1 MVDLEELGAD
11 CASASANGPYFRA
24 LCGSTEVASFR
35 RQLLSWYAASRRRL
49 PWRGDPAPWSESKA
63 RKVAVSP
70 VTRVKLDSRAAD
82 VFPTLR
88 ARDEQREG
96 RLVIDLEDEK
106 DEVATKFMVPCAYG
120 VWVSEVMLQQT
131 QVEVVIPYWTRWMKR
146 FPTLDTL
153 AAASEEEV
161 NSYWAGLGFYG
172 RARRLHQ
179 GAQYVTWNF
188 LSIRF
193 V

>member
-1 MVDLEELGAD
+1 MADLEEIGAG
-11 CASASANGPYFRA
+11 SASANGPYFRA
-24 LCGSTEVASFR
+24 LCGSTEVDLFR
-35 RQLLSWYAASRRRL
+35 RQLLTWYASSRRRL
-49 PWRGDPAPWSESKA
+49 PWRGDPEPWSGSKA
-63 RKVAVSP
+63 KKVPRKVAQP
-70 VTRVKLDSRAAD
+70 VKRVKLESRAAD

-88 ARDEQREG
+88 ATDEKRER

-106 DEVATKFMVPCAYG
+106 DEVVTKSMVPCAYG

-146 FPTLDTL
+146 FPTLDSL

-179 GAQYVTWNF
+179 GAQYVT
-188 LSIRF
+188 
-193 V
+193 

>member
-1 MVDLEELGAD
+1 MVDLEEIGA
-11 CASASANGPYFRA
+11 ASAGRASANGPYFRA

-49 PWRGDPAPWSESKA
+49 PWRGDPEPWSESKA
-63 RKVAVSP
+63 KKVPRKVAQSVK
-70 VTRVKLDSRAAD
+70 RVKLESRAAD

-88 ARDEQREG
+88 ATDEKREG
-96 RLVIDLEDEK
+96 RIVIDVEDEK
-106 DEVATKFMVPCAYG
+106 DDEVVSKSMVPCAYG

-146 FPTLDTL
+146 FPTLDSL

-179 GAQYVTWNF
+179 GAQYVT
-188 LSIRF
+188 
-193 V
+193 

>member
-1 MVDLEELGAD
+1 MVDLEEIGA
-11 CASASANGPYFRA
+11 ASAGRASANGPYFRA

-49 PWRGDPAPWSESKA
+49 PWRGDPEPWSESKA
-63 RKVAVSP
+63 RKVVKP
-70 VTRVKLDSRAAD
+70 VKRVKLESRAAE

-88 ARDEQREG
+88 ATNEQREG

-106 DEVATKFMVPCAYG
+106 DEFTKFMVPCAYG

-146 FPTLDTL
+146 FPTLDSL

-179 GAQYVTWNF
+179 GAQYVT
-188 LSIRF
+188 
-193 V
+193 

>member
-1 MVDLEELGAD
+1 MVDLEEIG
-11 CASASANGPYFRA
+11 ANGPYFRPF
-24 LCGSTEVASFR
+24 CGHEVDLFR
-35 RQLLSWYAASRRRL
+35 RQLLTWYASSRRRL
-49 PWRGDPAPWSESKA
+49 PWRGDPEPWSESKA
-63 RKVAVSP
+63 KKQRKE
-70 VTRVKLDSRAAD
+70 VKLVKAESRSAD

-88 ARDEQREG
+88 ATGDDDRE
-96 RLVIDLEDEK
+96 RLVIDVEDEK
-106 DEVATKFMVPCAYG
+106 DEFVTKFTPCAYG

-146 FPTLDTL
+146 FPTLDSL

-179 GAQYVTWNF
+179 GAQYV
-188 LSIRF
+188 S
-193 V
+193 